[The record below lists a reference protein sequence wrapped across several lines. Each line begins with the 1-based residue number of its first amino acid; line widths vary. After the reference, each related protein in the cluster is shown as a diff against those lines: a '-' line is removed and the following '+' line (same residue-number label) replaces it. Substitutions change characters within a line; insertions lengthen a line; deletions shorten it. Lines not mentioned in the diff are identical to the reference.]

1 MRTGLIAKKVG
12 MSRVFSE
19 SGINTPVT
27 ILQLD
32 NSIVLHQRTL
42 EKDGYNAVIV
52 SFGKKKKSK
61 VTKCVQ
67 GFFTKIKKEPS
78 AKVKEF
84 RVSEEGMLEV
94 GSKVTTD
101 HFLIGQKVDVRGR
114 TIGKGFAGGMKRH
127 NFGGNRASHGVSI
140 SHRSH
145 GSTGQCQDP
154 GKVFK
159 GKKMAGRLGGVN
171 RTIQNLEV
179 IKTIRDENLIILK
192 GSVPGPKGLYVTV
205 FDSVKSNKGLNLPYP
220 TYNALTPN
228 NLVEKDNKTVDSP
241 INKTEENSKNLSE
254 TSQLYQEINDTKD
267 GSPESLQ
274 TPSNDQSNQ
283 TIVKDEKNEN

>member
-1 MRTGLIAKKVG
+1 MLKSNYKVIMRTGLIAKKVG
-12 MSRVFSE
+12 MSRVFTE
-19 SGINTPVT
+19 SGVNTPVT

-32 NSIVLHQRTL
+32 NSTVLHQRTL
-42 EKDGYNAVIV
+42 EKDGYNAVMV

-61 VTKCVQ
+61 VTKCAQ

-101 HFLIGQKVDVRGR
+101 HFLVGQKVDVRGQ
-114 TIGKGFAGGMKRH
+114 TKGKGFAGGMKRH

-179 IKTIRDENLIILK
+179 IKTIKDENLIIVK
-192 GSVPGPKGLYVTV
+192 GSVPGPKGLCVTV
-205 FDSVKSNKGLNLPYP
+205 FDSVKSNKGLDLPYP
-220 TYNALTPN
+220 SHNESSQLNQKVNET
-228 NLVEKDNKTVDSP
+228 KD
-241 INKTEENSKNLSE
+241 KNGELEE
-254 TSQLYQEINDTKD
+254 TSSI
-267 GSPESLQ
+267 
-274 TPSNDQSNQ
+274 DQPNQ
-283 TIVKDEKNEN
+283 TVAKEEQR